1 MRRAAAGS
9 IVVHGALALGLLAIP
24 HVSESPP
31 RDEPGI
37 ELVDVGVAKLDSPPA
52 QDTGGGTPTTQATE
66 LPKPTATRDV
76 TVPHRSRPD
85 GDHPMRVADLIGSQ
99 TVEARG
105 DTGMGTGRG
114 GGIGEGAAGGICG
127 CDLRGIAPPPP
138 SPPPPPPPE
147 AAPIA
152 SKARKPKL
160 IFPARE
166 RESDPDRLFVAM
178 VTIDEDGYVV
188 GAKLVRGRGGAAD
201 RRAEELIWRFRYEPA
216 RDVDGRAIR
225 TQLEQQ
231 FLVQ

>member
-1 MRRAAAGS
+1 
-9 IVVHGALALGLLAIP
+9 VHGALALGLLAIP

-37 ELVDVGVAKLDSPPA
+37 DLVEVGVAKLDSPPD
-52 QDTGGGTPTTQATE
+52 QDTGGGTPTTRATE
-66 LPKPTATRDV
+66 LPKPTATRDH
-76 TVPHRSRPD
+76 TVPHRSTPD
-85 GDHPMRVADLIGSQ
+85 GDHSMRVADLIGSQ

-105 DTGMGTGRG
+105 DGGTGTGSG
-114 GGIGEGAAGGICG
+114 GGIGDGIGDGICG
-127 CDLRGIAPPPP
+127 CALDGIPPPP
-138 SPPPPPPPE
+138 PAPPPPPPPE
-147 AAPIA
+147 APQIA

-216 RDVDGRAIR
+216 RDADGRAIR

>member
-1 MRRAAAGS
+1 
-9 IVVHGALALGLLAIP
+9 VHGALALGLLAIP
-24 HVSESPP
+24 HVSEPPP

-37 ELVDVGVAKLDSPPA
+37 ELVEVAMAKVDSPPGEN
-52 QDTGGGTPTTQATE
+52 TGGGTPMTRPTE
-66 LPKPTATRDV
+66 LPKPTATHDR

-105 DTGMGTGRG
+105 DNGMGTGRG
-114 GGIGEGAAGGICG
+114 GGIGEGAEGGICG
-127 CDLRGIAPPPP
+127 CDLDTIAPPPP
-138 SPPPPPPPE
+138 TPPPPPPPP
-147 AAPIA
+147 ALVA

-201 RRAEELIWRFRYEPA
+201 RRAEELIWKFRYEPA
-216 RDVDGRAIR
+216 RDADGRAIR

>member
-1 MRRAAAGS
+1 
-9 IVVHGALALGLLAIP
+9 VHGAIALGLLAIP
-24 HVSESPP
+24 HVDELSP

-37 ELVDVGVAKLDSPPA
+37 EVLDVGVAKVDSPPD
-52 QDTGGGTPTTQATE
+52 QHTGGGSPTTQVTE
-66 LPKPTATRDV
+66 LPKPTATRDR

-85 GDHPMRVADLIGSQ
+85 GDHPMRVADYVGTQS
-99 TVEARG
+99 VEARG
-105 DTGMGTGRG
+105 EGMGTGSG
-114 GGIGEGAAGGICG
+114 AGVGDGAAGGVCG
-127 CDLRGIAPPPP
+127 CELDGLAPPPP
-138 SPPPPPPPE
+138 APPPPPPP
-147 AAPIA
+147 PPPVA

-166 RESDPDRLFVAM
+166 RETDPDLLFVAM

-188 GAKLVRGRGGAAD
+188 GAKLVHGRGGAAD

-225 TQLEQQ
+225 TQLEQP